1 VSAPAPGL
9 LVEGCRSCHSRFL
22 PRPGRC
28 PRCGSDAV
36 GPQRIA
42 PRGTVLAATEL
53 SVPPAGVEAP
63 LRLALLEAAEGVRI
77 LAVVRGPLPEIG
89 RTVEVLRDGEQYVV
103 VEERAPHGSAPASTG
118 R

>member
-1 VSAPAPGL
+1 VSAPPTGL

-36 GPQRIA
+36 GPQRIPA
-42 PRGTVLAATEL
+42 RGTVLAATEL
-53 SVPPAGVEAP
+53 SVPPAGFEAP
-63 LRLALLEAAEGVRI
+63 HRLALLEAAEGVRI

-89 RTVEVLRDGEQYVV
+89 RIVGVLRDGEQYIVV
-103 VEERAPHGSAPASTG
+103 DEEARSESAPTSVG